1 MTCAE
6 EIGSRVDGGSRGRH
20 FMPSGPRSRHTLAKR
35 SNGDGTIVQRR
46 DGRFCAIATLPNG
59 SRRCM
64 YARTK
69 SEANAKLRAALE
81 TIRKGSDLPSE
92 KLNVETFMRRWLE
105 AKRAQVRPRTW
116 MRYEGDTR
124 VHILPAIG
132 HLKLVRLEPR
142 HLEAL
147 YSDSLQSGLSSTSVH
162 HLHTMIHGA
171 LHHALRRG
179 LVLRNVAD
187 LVDPPSLQHHEMLFL
202 TPDEVQTFLD
212 SLEDDP
218 MEALYTVAAT
228 TGMREGELFG
238 LHWRQVDLRQ
248 GTISVITQLER
259 GGDQPVFSAPKTAR
273 SRRRVLLC
281 ARAVET
287 LQKHKARQSEQ
298 RLHVGSEWR
307 DLDVVFP
314 NEIGGPLCQT
324 NVIKRSFRP
333 ALRRARLPRLRFH
346 DLRHTAATTLLAQ
359 GVNPKVVSEMLGHSS
374 VAFTLQT
381 YSHVVEGMQRD
392 AVRAL
397 DDLFGE
403 PAALP
408 PEPPVN
414 SRLQVVG
421 GR

>member
-1 MTCAE
+1 LT
-6 EIGSRVDGGSRGRH
+6 R
-20 FMPSGPRSRHTLAKR
+20 R

-64 YARTK
+64 YARTM
-69 SEANAKLRAALE
+69 SEASAKLRSALE

-92 KLNVETFMRRWLE
+92 KLNVDAFMRQWLE
-105 AKRAQVRPRTW
+105 VKRAQVRSRTW
-116 MRYEGDTR
+116 KRYEGDVR

-132 HLKLVRLEPR
+132 HIKLVRLEPP

-147 YSDSLQSGLSSTSVH
+147 YSDSLESGLSSTSVH
-162 HLHTMIHGA
+162 HLHTLIHGA
-171 LHHALRRG
+171 LHHALKRG

-187 LVDPPSLQHHEMLFL
+187 LVDPPSPRHHEMLFL
-202 TPDEVQTFLD
+202 NPDEVQTFLD
-212 SLEDDP
+212 SLEGDP

-248 GTISVITQLER
+248 ATISVITQLER

-287 LQKHKARQSEQ
+287 LRMHRARQSKQ
-298 RLHVGSEWR
+298 QLHVGSEWR
-307 DLDVVFP
+307 DLDLVFP
-314 NEIGGPLCQT
+314 NELGGPLCQA
-324 NVIKRSFRP
+324 NLIKRSFRP

-381 YSHVVEGMQRD
+381 YSHVVEGMQKD

-397 DDLFGE
+397 DDLFGAST
-403 PAALP
+403 PAAPGP
-408 PEPPVN
+408 PDGQ
-414 SRLQVVG
+414 RLHVVAS
-421 GR
+421 